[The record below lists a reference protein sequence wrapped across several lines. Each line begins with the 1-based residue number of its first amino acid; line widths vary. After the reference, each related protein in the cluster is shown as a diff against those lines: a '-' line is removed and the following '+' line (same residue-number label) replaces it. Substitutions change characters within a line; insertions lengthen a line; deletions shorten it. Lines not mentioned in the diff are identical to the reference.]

1 MNFIRNIKIRV
12 MVVMILALSTLAW
25 LGVAGLTLGFLHHLE
40 QSGALNAHQQAWVDS
55 LQTMLIGS
63 VFASIAITVL
73 TERYLYFCLVKPVN
87 VIREHM
93 QVLAKGNL
101 QTSLPDLGRNCVGL
115 IVPHIQQ
122 MQENWARAV
131 VGIRSSARAL
141 HQNAGELA
149 GVNNDLSSRAGQQ
162 AAALEETSA
171 SMEQLGSAVQR
182 NAESTSHAS
191 TLAHNATRIAETGGE
206 SVRRVM
212 NTMDLISNSSRR
224 IVDITTTIN
233 SIAFQTNIL
242 ALNAAV
248 EAARAG
254 EQGRGF
260 AVVASE
266 VRSLASRSAQ
276 AAKEIEVL
284 LDESVNNVAT
294 GSDQVKKAG
303 EAMDN
308 ILHAIGQVNDIMQ
321 EIANATGEQ
330 SDGINQVGVAVRELD
345 TVTQANVALVQKSVS
360 SAEDLARQATRLTE
374 IVSVFRAADVL
385 VPAFEAAVALTPAY
399 AVDA

>member
-1 MNFIRNIKIRV
+1 MNFIRNIKIRI
-12 MVVMILALSTLAW
+12 MVVLILILSTLAW
-25 LGVAGLTLGFLHHLE
+25 LGVSGVTLGFLYHLE
-40 QSGALNAHQQAWVDS
+40 QSVALTEQQKHWVDIA
-55 LQTMLIGS
+55 QTLLVVS
-63 VFASIAITVL
+63 AFASIGITIL
-73 TERYLYFCLVKPVN
+73 TERYLWFCLVKPVD
-87 VIREHM
+87 VIRRHM
-93 QVLAKGNL
+93 QVLAKGDL
-101 QTSLPDLGRNCVGL
+101 EKQLPDLGRNCVGL
-115 IVPHIQQ
+115 IVPHIQE
-122 MQENWARAV
+122 MQANWARAV
-131 VGIRSSARAL
+131 AGIRTSAVAL
-141 HQNAGELA
+141 HHNAGELA

-171 SMEQLGSAVQR
+171 SMEQLGGAVQR
-182 NAESTSHAS
+182 NAENTTHAS
-191 TLAHNATRIAETGGE
+191 SLARNATQIAEAGGQ

-212 NTMDLISNSSRR
+212 ETMDTISSSSQR

-276 AAKEIEVL
+276 AAKEIEAL
-284 LDESVNNVAT
+284 LGESVTNVQT
-294 GSDQVKKAG
+294 GSEQVKKAG

-308 ILHAIGQVNDIMQ
+308 ILRAIGQVNDIM
-321 EIANATGEQ
+321 ERIANATGEQ

-345 TVTQANVALVQKSVS
+345 TVTQANVQLVHKSVI
-360 SAEDLARQATRLTE
+360 SAEDLARQANRLTE
-374 IVSVFRAADVL
+374 IVSVFRAAEVL
-385 VPAFEAAVALTPAY
+385 APAFEAALTSPRG
-399 AVDA
+399 